1 MKEKSLMR
9 TLRTEDWTTVL
20 LGGVIVA
27 LVVGFGLAGKL
38 SWLPTLPASLATPAD
53 AGRLV
58 YMFVFLYVL
67 TYAAFRFMG
76 RETRHLLPSFA
87 VIFAIAAGAMY
98 ITRIPAIKTLGL
110 ESVLFSVAIGL
121 VISNFIGIPEWLRP
135 AMQSEFFIKAGLV
148 VLGTSVII
156 SEILKAGLFG
166 ILQSLIVVFSVWYF
180 AFWIARKLKI
190 DPEMS
195 TMLASAVSICGV
207 SAAIATCGAIKG
219 DNKKLSYVISLVLV
233 VAIPMMYLMP
243 WLARELGLSQEVAGA
258 WLGGTIDTTGA
269 VVASGK
275 FLGETAEKYSVIIKS
290 SQNVLLGL
298 AAFLISIYW
307 SYRGTVREEKPTVG
321 VLWYR
326 FPKFV
331 LGFVLASVIFSTCFD
346 PAVAK
351 QMGDV
356 ANKNFREA
364 FFAIAFVSI
373 GLETNFRQLFSH
385 ENICFRDR
393 TGIQYPA
400 HPRSGLPAVRGNRRR
415 VTVFLVRRA
424 SKRPGALPPA
434 FCLPASTGGKVSPNH
449 SARKR
454 TFPRRETVHFP
465 CSSRRTLYV
474 SSSSMFQAYP
484 PEGSVLRFRT
494 GDVSPSGRSTSAR
507 SESVL
512 KITVAA
518 RTAELSCGSPTGS
531 SRMPSSKGRMQRC
544 CTWLQR

>member
-9 TLRTEDWTTVL
+9 TWRTEDWTTVL
-20 LGGVIVA
+20 LGGVVVA
-27 LVVGFGLAGKL
+27 LVVGFALAGKL
-38 SWLPTLPASLATPAD
+38 SWLPTLPASLATLAD
-53 AGRLV
+53 VGRLV

-307 SYRGTVREEKPTVG
+307 SYRGTTREEKPTVG

-385 ENICFRDR
+385 ENKKPMYAF
-393 TGIQYPA
+393 GIAQ
-400 HPRSGLPAVRGNRRR
+400 GFNILLTLAV
-415 VTVFLVRRA
+415 
-424 SKRPGALPPA
+424 
-434 FCLPASTGGKVSPNH
+434 
-449 SARKR
+449 
-454 TFPRRETVHFP
+454 
-465 CSSRRTLYV
+465 
-474 SSSSMFQAYP
+474 AYLLFGVIAG
-484 PEGSVLRFRT
+484 E
-494 GDVSPSGRSTSAR
+494 
-507 SESVL
+507 
-512 KITVAA
+512 
-518 RTAELSCGSPTGS
+518 
-531 SRMPSSKGRMQRC
+531 
-544 CTWLQR
+544 